1 MHLSMT
7 RTGPRQASTMHTAI
21 IAAVVLAL
29 AFAAIP
35 LLDNYSLYVVSLI
48 CVYAI
53 FATGY
58 NLLMGYAGQFDVGQA
73 AFLALGAY
81 GSAVMQSRFGV
92 PVLVSVFIGAG
103 IAVLAGL
110 AIGVIVLRLRHF
122 YLALVTLAFSQTVV
136 LALSLWRDVTRGFQG
151 MPVESVNLF
160 GLGRNISAY
169 IVIVTATVILITLA
183 YNLVRSNLGRAF
195 EAIRESEVAAQA
207 MGINLTRTRLTAYAI
222 SAFYGGFAGGLLA
235 ILLSYIT
242 PEGFTIFETIKVLSM
257 IVVGG
262 MGSIFG
268 GLLGAAL
275 LTLGNEML
283 RFSLFFQEIGFGL
296 LLVVCI
302 ILMPEGVVGLWNRV
316 VQSWRREE
324 DGQ

>member
-1 MHLSMT
+1 HSRRNPAWRGGEPDCRLLAGRLPVGGRIPPAAGGACHPADRHVRREPRKAGLMHLSMT

-183 YNLVRSNLGRAF
+183 YNLVR
-195 EAIRESEVAAQA
+195 
-207 MGINLTRTRLTAYAI
+207 
-222 SAFYGGFAGGLLA
+222 
-235 ILLSYIT
+235 
-242 PEGFTIFETIKVLSM
+242 
-257 IVVGG
+257 
-262 MGSIFG
+262 
-268 GLLGAAL
+268 
-275 LTLGNEML
+275 
-283 RFSLFFQEIGFGL
+283 
-296 LLVVCI
+296 
-302 ILMPEGVVGLWNRV
+302 
-316 VQSWRREE
+316 
-324 DGQ
+324 

>member
-1 MHLSMT
+1 
-7 RTGPRQASTMHTAI
+7 
-21 IAAVVLAL
+21 
-29 AFAAIP
+29 
-35 LLDNYSLYVVSLI
+35 
-48 CVYAI
+48 
-53 FATGY
+53 
-58 NLLMGYAGQFDVGQA
+58 
-73 AFLALGAY
+73 
-81 GSAVMQSRFGV
+81 
-92 PVLVSVFIGAG
+92 
-103 IAVLAGL
+103 
-110 AIGVIVLRLRHF
+110 
-122 YLALVTLAFSQTVV
+122 
-136 LALSLWRDVTRGFQG
+136 
-151 MPVESVNLF
+151 
-160 GLGRNISAY
+160 
-169 IVIVTATVILITLA
+169 IVTATVILITLA

-316 VQSWRREE
+316 VQ
-324 DGQ
+324 